1 MGRSSTSSR
10 RTWRRFERRDVDTAM
25 ASLVAEGRVSNVGA
39 WSAVQASIK
48 GSRQNMM
55 SKLEFD
61 YKPLGGATWFQGLCV
76 VHYADKAKSIGACGV
91 ELLRNDINGDTV
103 TRTAHAALYVHVA
116 RARKARRV
124 AGHAAALGPG
134 AAGEARPHAG
144 SRA

>member
-1 MGRSSTSSR
+1 
-10 RTWRRFERRDVDTAM
+10 M

-61 YKPLGGATWFQGLCV
+61 YKPLGGATWFHGLCV

-124 AGHAAALGPG
+124 AAGRTSPAAPASAS
-134 AAGEARPHAG
+134 AAGNRGNASETQAETTAEE
-144 SRA
+144 SRS